1 LKIKL
6 KIKIFLDKM
15 DSSLP
20 PIASLNNL
28 SKTIL
33 EEIEYL
39 PNEFRQKSEE
49 VQKLRQEL
57 NELKIKYNK
66 KENLL
71 NKTTKDIINIESD
84 LVYNYDE
91 LDNAKSEQ
99 KILINELNEES
110 FNLFRNNFYK
120 LDEEYYKRILCFL
133 KYENIYEDEL
143 NFLLLKTE
151 DLNSLLRDSYS
162 YFKSIEDKEKYQEL
176 KNKILNIQKGNTI
189 KLNFKKNNLH
199 KSKPFNII
207 LNFIDNTFKIID
219 INNKIKEMKLDI
231 NEKNEIKENLFIEI
245 KILKNDINEKN
256 NKLDNINIY
265 TKRINNILIK
275 FNKFFANN
283 ENIKIQNHNIN
294 NIENNNNSEKKLF
307 YLKDTNT
314 NILIDNNKIINSNLN
329 YHENNSNNFYVSVNN
344 CSKDNKI
351 MNKSFKSNSSLD
363 ISTSNISPNNIKII
377 SINSNSNPGNSRNP
391 KKNSIPNTPNNPN
404 ILKNNRVNMQMSASS
419 SNESKKIKI
428 GSLPLYQSSST
439 AQKYKNKIIKTNSY
453 EKEDSKKMFFC
464 NDITPGEK
472 NKSFYKSE
480 NNHLI
485 NENNI
490 ENNLPR
496 TNQLLY
502 QSLKISRNNLNNN
515 FDKEI
520 KIKKSNKIKII
531 NVKKDKIDD
540 EDNIEIEDNE
550 KDKETIVDNYNNNIL
565 VEFKKDENN
574 NKNTKLFSNGSIY
587 NNNRKIKKIIENN
600 KFNNKK

>member
-1 LKIKL
+1 
-6 KIKIFLDKM
+6 M

-99 KILINELNEES
+99 KILINELNEEF

-265 TKRINNILIK
+265 SKRINNILIK

-307 YLKDTNT
+307 YLKDNT

-404 ILKNNRVNMQMSASS
+404 ILKKNRVNMQMSASS

-496 TNQLLY
+496 TNQLFY

>member
-1 LKIKL
+1 
-6 KIKIFLDKM
+6 M

-176 KNKILNIQKGNTI
+176 KNKILNIKKGNTI

-496 TNQLLY
+496 TNQLFY

>member
-1 LKIKL
+1 MNKLIMEITSLENDLMYNFDEINNIKSSQKI
-6 KIKIFLDKM
+6 
-15 DSSLP
+15 
-20 PIASLNNL
+20 
-28 SKTIL
+28 
-33 EEIEYL
+33 
-39 PNEFRQKSEE
+39 
-49 VQKLRQEL
+49 
-57 NELKIKYNK
+57 
-66 KENLL
+66 
-71 NKTTKDIINIESD
+71 IIS
-84 LVYNYDE
+84 E
-91 LDNAKSEQ
+91 LD
-99 KILINELNEES
+99 EEA
-110 FNLFRNNFYK
+110 FNSFRNNFYK

-219 INNKIKEMKLDI
+219 INNKIKEMKL
-231 NEKNEIKENLFIEI
+231 
-245 KILKNDINEKN
+245 DINEKN

-404 ILKNNRVNMQMSASS
+404 ILKKNRVNMQMSASS

-464 NDITPGEK
+464 NDIPPGEK

-496 TNQLLY
+496 TNQLFY

>member
-1 LKIKL
+1 
-6 KIKIFLDKM
+6 M

-307 YLKDTNT
+307 YLKDNT

-404 ILKNNRVNMQMSASS
+404 ILKKNRVNMQMSASS

-439 AQKYKNKIIKTNSY
+439 AQNYKNKIIKTNSY
-453 EKEDSKKMFFC
+453 EKEDSKKMLFC
-464 NDITPGEK
+464 NDIPPGEK

-496 TNQLLY
+496 TNQLFY

>member
-1 LKIKL
+1 
-6 KIKIFLDKM
+6 M

-265 TKRINNILIK
+265 SKRINNILIK

-307 YLKDTNT
+307 YLKDNT

-404 ILKNNRVNMQMSASS
+404 ILKKNRVNMQMSASS

>member
-1 LKIKL
+1 
-6 KIKIFLDKM
+6 M

-219 INNKIKEMKLDI
+219 INNKIKEMKLNI

-496 TNQLLY
+496 TNQLFY
-502 QSLKISRNNLNNN
+502 QSLKISRNNLNDN

>member
-1 LKIKL
+1 
-6 KIKIFLDKM
+6 M

-110 FNLFRNNFYK
+110 FNLFRNNIYK

-265 TKRINNILIK
+265 SKRINNILIK

-496 TNQLLY
+496 TNQLFY

-600 KFNNKK
+600 KFNNK

>member
-1 LKIKL
+1 
-6 KIKIFLDKM
+6 M

-307 YLKDTNT
+307 YLKDNT

-404 ILKNNRVNMQMSASS
+404 ILKKNRVNMQMSASS

-496 TNQLLY
+496 TNQLFY

>member
-1 LKIKL
+1 
-6 KIKIFLDKM
+6 M

-329 YHENNSNNFYVSVNN
+329 YHENNSNNFYLSVNN

-404 ILKNNRVNMQMSASS
+404 ILKKNRVNMQMSASS

-439 AQKYKNKIIKTNSY
+439 AQKYTNKIIKTNSY

-464 NDITPGEK
+464 NDIPPGEK

-496 TNQLLY
+496 TNQLFY

>member
-1 LKIKL
+1 
-6 KIKIFLDKM
+6 M

-265 TKRINNILIK
+265 SKRINNILIK

-307 YLKDTNT
+307 YLKDNT

-496 TNQLLY
+496 TNQLFY

>member
-1 LKIKL
+1 
-6 KIKIFLDKM
+6 M

-496 TNQLLY
+496 TNQLFY

>member
-1 LKIKL
+1 
-6 KIKIFLDKM
+6 M

-133 KYENIYEDEL
+133 KFENIYEDEL

-307 YLKDTNT
+307 YLKDNT
-314 NILIDNNKIINSNLN
+314 NILINNNKIINSNLN

-344 CSKDNKI
+344 CSKDNKK

-502 QSLKISRNNLNNN
+502 QSLKISRNNLNLN
-515 FDKEI
+515 
-520 KIKKSNKIKII
+520 
-531 NVKKDKIDD
+531 
-540 EDNIEIEDNE
+540 
-550 KDKETIVDNYNNNIL
+550 L
-565 VEFKKDENN
+565 
-574 NKNTKLFSNGSIY
+574 
-587 NNNRKIKKIIENN
+587 
-600 KFNNKK
+600 

>member
-1 LKIKL
+1 
-6 KIKIFLDKM
+6 M

-219 INNKIKEMKLDI
+219 INNKIKEMKLVI

-283 ENIKIQNHNIN
+283 ENIKIQNHNINN

-404 ILKNNRVNMQMSASS
+404 ILKKNRVNMQMSASS

-496 TNQLLY
+496 TNQLFY
-502 QSLKISRNNLNNN
+502 QSLKISRNNLNDN

>member
-1 LKIKL
+1 
-6 KIKIFLDKM
+6 M

-219 INNKIKEMKLDI
+219 INNKIKEMKLNI

-265 TKRINNILIK
+265 SKRINNILIK

-294 NIENNNNSEKKLF
+294 NIENNNNSGKKLF

>member
-1 LKIKL
+1 
-6 KIKIFLDKM
+6 M

-265 TKRINNILIK
+265 SKRINNILIK

-294 NIENNNNSEKKLF
+294 NIENNNNSGKKLF

-496 TNQLLY
+496 TNQLFY

>member
-1 LKIKL
+1 
-6 KIKIFLDKM
+6 M

-39 PNEFRQKSEE
+39 PNEFLQKSEE

-57 NELKIKYNK
+57 NELKLKYNK

-294 NIENNNNSEKKLF
+294 NIENNNKKKKKLF
-307 YLKDTNT
+307 YLKDNT

-404 ILKNNRVNMQMSASS
+404 ILKKNRVNMQMSASS

-496 TNQLLY
+496 TNQLFY

>member
-1 LKIKL
+1 
-6 KIKIFLDKM
+6 M

-176 KNKILNIQKGNTI
+176 KNKILNIKKGNTI

-307 YLKDTNT
+307 YLKDNT

-404 ILKNNRVNMQMSASS
+404 ILKKNRVNMQMSASS

-496 TNQLLY
+496 TNQLFY

>member
-1 LKIKL
+1 
-6 KIKIFLDKM
+6 M

-265 TKRINNILIK
+265 SKRINNILIK

-283 ENIKIQNHNIN
+283 EKIKIQNHNIN

-307 YLKDTNT
+307 YLKDNT

-496 TNQLLY
+496 TNQLFY

>member
-1 LKIKL
+1 
-6 KIKIFLDKM
+6 M
-15 DSSLP
+15 DSPLP

-294 NIENNNNSEKKLF
+294 NIENNNNSGKKLF

-363 ISTSNISPNNIKII
+363 ISTSNISPNNIKYA
-377 SINSNSNPGNSRNP
+377 N
-391 KKNSIPNTPNNPN
+391 
-404 ILKNNRVNMQMSASS
+404 
-419 SNESKKIKI
+419 
-428 GSLPLYQSSST
+428 
-439 AQKYKNKIIKTNSY
+439 
-453 EKEDSKKMFFC
+453 
-464 NDITPGEK
+464 
-472 NKSFYKSE
+472 FY
-480 NNHLI
+480 
-485 NENNI
+485 
-490 ENNLPR
+490 
-496 TNQLLY
+496 
-502 QSLKISRNNLNNN
+502 
-515 FDKEI
+515 F
-520 KIKKSNKIKII
+520 
-531 NVKKDKIDD
+531 
-540 EDNIEIEDNE
+540 
-550 KDKETIVDNYNNNIL
+550 
-565 VEFKKDENN
+565 
-574 NKNTKLFSNGSIY
+574 
-587 NNNRKIKKIIENN
+587 
-600 KFNNKK
+600 